1 MKIFWWGPAL
11 VLLVLAALTGDWL
24 LSRSQSI
31 IQQQD
36 TQQHLLQQLA
46 SALKSKPEQTEELLT
61 LAAEVCQCEQLR
73 LQQQDGTLLALAGP
87 LIERPVVSG
96 MGWQDVDHWR
106 VLSIE
111 ATPSTQLISIV
122 SPPSGG
128 PRWTQ
133 VIAFVVMAA
142 LSIIVI
148 WLARRHLLQQQH
160 LSGQIQRL
168 AGETEADPA
177 DFLRQSQQL
186 NMIEVEVLQRRQ
198 QEQDLREQ
206 LIQLND
212 RLNSQQ
218 ADALQ
223 QAEVLKRQVQQASHQ
238 LSCWQA
244 LAGQAQIL
252 GGDQLSKLVQIV
264 ANLPDKKIQEQHI
277 APLPF
282 AKWFSQQF
290 VLQHQA
296 MPIGNALL
304 PDEDPAVCRWLV
316 DVDYQQLAVLIN
328 VLFELFRLYNEGPE
342 TLFGYRL
349 VDEAQPYLVLT
360 LQYNGKE
367 LPARI
372 RQIIEQGP
380 VSTPDW
386 PELLAEIVYD
396 SIRHLSGSW
405 QLQQLADV
413 GSRLVL
419 HIPLRLHAKSDKKLC
434 QNMLVYDGRDCR
446 QGLWLNSLRA
456 VAEQLVLVSSL
467 EQLVTTTHSRLI
479 DMVVVHLREEQL
491 TGEQL
496 QQLKLLAHRYPL
508 TVFATMQPED
518 VRAQLQSFGR
528 FYASPVLLGAMCD
541 QPAPDNRLANQ
552 QLLVV
557 DDNQTNL
564 SFIRAM
570 LAGLGVG
577 IDYATSGKDA
587 IRYASHSR
595 YQLILMDIQLPDLA
609 GTEVTKQIRQ
619 LRHHQQTQI
628 LAFTAHALPEEV
640 ASFKLAGMDDVLFKP
655 LDERKIAHILHQLR
669 PIRETT

>member
-328 VLFELFRLYNEGPE
+328 VLFELFRL
-342 TLFGYRL
+342 
-349 VDEAQPYLVLT
+349 
-360 LQYNGKE
+360 
-367 LPARI
+367 
-372 RQIIEQGP
+372 
-380 VSTPDW
+380 
-386 PELLAEIVYD
+386 
-396 SIRHLSGSW
+396 
-405 QLQQLADV
+405 
-413 GSRLVL
+413 
-419 HIPLRLHAKSDKKLC
+419 
-434 QNMLVYDGRDCR
+434 
-446 QGLWLNSLRA
+446 
-456 VAEQLVLVSSL
+456 
-467 EQLVTTTHSRLI
+467 
-479 DMVVVHLREEQL
+479 
-491 TGEQL
+491 
-496 QQLKLLAHRYPL
+496 
-508 TVFATMQPED
+508 
-518 VRAQLQSFGR
+518 
-528 FYASPVLLGAMCD
+528 
-541 QPAPDNRLANQ
+541 
-552 QLLVV
+552 
-557 DDNQTNL
+557 
-564 SFIRAM
+564 
-570 LAGLGVG
+570 
-577 IDYATSGKDA
+577 
-587 IRYASHSR
+587 
-595 YQLILMDIQLPDLA
+595 
-609 GTEVTKQIRQ
+609 
-619 LRHHQQTQI
+619 
-628 LAFTAHALPEEV
+628 
-640 ASFKLAGMDDVLFKP
+640 
-655 LDERKIAHILHQLR
+655 
-669 PIRETT
+669 